1 MSTQSMMLRKI
12 KEINISK
19 LNKLAGDIARKN
31 NKSIFYVKMDMFINF
46 VRLGIGYTDYLK
58 GDYINLNKNQ
68 KKTFVTTKSFYKL
81 LSYLNDK
88 KYLATMSDKIIFN
101 KIFNKYLGRKWIDL
115 RVTNIDNF
123 KKFIKENNVLFAKP
137 PKDFG
142 GHGIKKIIVSDIDD
156 INKLYDE
163 LKQEGLY
170 LLEEE
175 IIQIDEL
182 SKINPF
188 AVNSFRVVTLVKD
201 GKPHILANALRINI
215 DESVAIGCSD
225 VYMRLSED
233 GKISSRVVDDV
244 ANIYEE
250 HPITKIKFK
259 DVKIPYIKEAFD
271 LALKAAMEV
280 PEVRYVGWDIAI
292 TKNGPVIVEGNEYP
306 SYGVVQYYLFN
317 NEHEGHLK
325 KIADILGDEMKKIG
339 L

>member
-1 MSTQSMMLRKI
+1 
-12 KEINISK
+12 
-19 LNKLAGDIARKN
+19 
-31 NKSIFYVKMDMFINF
+31 
-46 VRLGIGYTDYLK
+46 
-58 GDYINLNKNQ
+58 
-68 KKTFVTTKSFYKL
+68 
-81 LSYLNDK
+81 
-88 KYLATMSDKIIFN
+88 MSDKIIFN